1 MTGATGDIQIVSV
14 QLTIHGNSHPPWQ
27 VVGGWEPSYNTKK
40 TDWPEVKQN
49 MTKSKWIKFLYFWG
63 AYKKD
68 TKIEGKGDAI
78 RRKSGCYQ
86 QCCMASIR
94 SRIFQ
99 VKRKGLL
106 TISEDNL
113 LAAIKTASVNKQSK
127 TSHRNQYR
135 GPTESRRISSK
146 LFS

>member
-1 MTGATGDIQIVSV
+1 
-14 QLTIHGNSHPPWQ
+14 
-27 VVGGWEPSYNTKK
+27 
-40 TDWPEVKQN
+40 

-68 TKIEGKGDAI
+68 AKIEGKGDAI

-135 GPTESRRISSK
+135 VPANPLKAI
-146 LFS
+146 